1 MTLTRGEY
9 RTNGRRVKRVLVW
22 RGQSREKE
30 KEEQNNLYIT
40 YIYIWRER
48 EKQQVENWRN
58 RQEHSPDSELK
69 DMSMLRCNNSSPFC
83 KFDLHKRPCGNRSV
97 LGSSRKKASCFS

>member
-40 YIYIWRER
+40 YIYIYGERER
-48 EKQQVENWRN
+48 SN
-58 RQEHSPDSELK
+58 RLK
-69 DMSMLRCNNSSPFC
+69 TGEIDKNVALIVN
-83 KFDLHKRPCGNRSV
+83 
-97 LGSSRKKASCFS
+97 